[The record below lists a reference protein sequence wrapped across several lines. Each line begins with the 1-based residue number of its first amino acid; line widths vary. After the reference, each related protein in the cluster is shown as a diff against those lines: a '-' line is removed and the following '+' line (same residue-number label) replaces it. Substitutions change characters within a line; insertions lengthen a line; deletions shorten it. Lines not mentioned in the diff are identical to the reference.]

1 MFSDGSATALLG
13 TNEVQSLTEAV
24 IGAQSQLGPDGK
36 GSHGYYGLDWAQNN
50 GGNPVSFTAE
60 KGGWLP
66 AQGTVL
72 HFTTGGFGFVLA
84 YNCNADVSYDW
95 LTPISQLAAAQ
106 KWAANDLF
114 VTTYNMKALG
124 NSPQQ
129 QKLIVTQPERTLGE
143 TMSQVEASMTNG
155 FLKSPSTK

>member
-1 MFSDGSATALLG
+1 MATTVWTGRKTTVAIRSRSLRKRAAGSRRRG
-13 TNEVQSLTEAV
+13 RSY
-24 IGAQSQLGPDGK
+24 IS
-36 GSHGYYGLDWAQNN
+36 
-50 GGNPVSFTAE
+50 
-60 KGGWLP
+60 LP
-66 AQGTVL
+66 AASALCWPT
-72 HFTTGGFGFVLA
+72 
-84 YNCNADVSYDW
+84 SYDW

>member
-13 TNEVQSLTEAV
+13 TNEVQSLMEAV
-24 IGAQSQLGPDGK
+24 IGAQSQLGPDWK